1 MVNTTLLWSNRSS
14 IAAAMVLSEK
24 MSPQDATLRLVVR
37 MTEPF
42 WYRREMTW
50 NRAAASSDRH
60 WQVAEFVDDEHRGAG
75 EEPHGGGP
83 SSFEGCFTTSGG

>member
-1 MVNTTLLWSNRSS
+1 MVNTTLLWRSRSS

-50 NRAAASSDRH
+50 NS
-60 WQVAEFVDDEHRGAG
+60 
-75 EEPHGGGP
+75 
-83 SSFEGCFTTSGG
+83 SGGVL